1 MIFTNPTDKVLQTA
15 HEIVLLDKASKWSES
30 VLSLIERRPGI
41 TYLKVEI
48 PVDSKDTTAV
58 QSWRDKI
65 KAARR

>member
-15 HEIVLLDKASKWSES
+15 HEIVLLDKDAQWREC
-30 VLSLIERRPGI
+30 VLTLAERKPGV
-41 TYLKVEI
+41 TYLRVEI
-48 PVDSKDTTAV
+48 PVDSKDATAV